1 MFLIG
6 CVRTSYD
13 PVFESWASV
22 PFRVCQL
29 LCPPYKHLGTFGHS
43 QPHATITTKLFCFSG
58 SIENKR
64 VVLIGMPA
72 LGAGGP
78 EFESRRPDQNISR
91 VFFSLIE
98 SLLIQDSPVEFRQT
112 GGLDSQVVL

>member
-22 PFRVCQL
+22 PFRVSQL
-29 LCPPYKHLGTFGHS
+29 LCPPYKHLGTFEHS

-72 LGAGGP
+72 LGAGSS
-78 EFESRRPDQNISR
+78 EFKSRRPDQSMLF
-91 VFFSLIE
+91 VLHYLE
-98 SLLIQDSPVEFRQT
+98 SPI
-112 GGLDSQVVL
+112 